1 MFFTSFN
8 LHAAKWDQKK
18 SKKEV
23 EADSEAILLSDDS
36 TSSKANPSEKPS
48 KSSKAKPSEKPSKKS
63 SSSSSSTPTPSKRTS
78 TRKRTRRN
86 RLVED
91 DDDLT
96 PEKIPREALTPRKS
110 RRSKDMSPP
119 PLRYRQNR
127 MPEQIVLVTDESKCF
142 TMFFP

>member
-1 MFFTSFN
+1 MGP
-8 LHAAKWDQKK
+8 KK

-63 SSSSSSTPTPSKRTS
+63 SSSSSSTPTPTPSKRTS
-78 TRKRTRRN
+78 TRKRTRTN

-119 PLRYRQNR
+119 PPRHRQNR

>member
-1 MFFTSFN
+1 MGP
-8 LHAAKWDQKK
+8 KK

-23 EADSEAILLSDDS
+23 EAESEAILLSDDS

-63 SSSSSSTPTPSKRTS
+63 SSSSSSTPTPTPTPSKRTS
-78 TRKRTRRN
+78 TRKRTRTN

-119 PLRYRQNR
+119 PLRHRQNR

>member
-1 MFFTSFN
+1 MGP
-8 LHAAKWDQKK
+8 KK

-23 EADSEAILLSDDS
+23 ETDSEAILLSDDS

-63 SSSSSSTPTPSKRTS
+63 SSSSSSTPTPTPSKRTS
-78 TRKRTRRN
+78 TRKRTRTN

-96 PEKIPREALTPRKS
+96 PEKIPRESLTPRKS

-119 PLRYRQNR
+119 PLRHRQNR

>member
-1 MFFTSFN
+1 MGP
-8 LHAAKWDQKK
+8 KK

-23 EADSEAILLSDDS
+23 EADNEAILLSDDS

-48 KSSKAKPSEKPSKKS
+48 KSSKANPSEKPSKKKS
-63 SSSSSSTPTPSKRTS
+63 SSSSSSTPAPTPSKRTS
-78 TRKRTRRN
+78 TRKRTRTN

-119 PLRYRQNR
+119 PLRHRQNR

-142 TMFFP
+142 MMFFP